1 MAKEIFM
8 PKLSSTME
16 VGTLLQWFKN
26 EGDRVEVGDPLFEI
40 MTDKIN
46 IEVESYEEGILL
58 KKYFE
63 EDDEVSINHVVGY
76 IGEAG
81 EKVPDSPPGESGAA
95 QEEDDLSDSRQP
107 QTKDLAQQGI
117 TETTSEEVKTQP
129 SETAASTEKLR
140 ATPAAR
146 RVAKEENVTLAEV
159 PGSGPNGRI
168 HQGDVMAFASSNAA
182 PKATPLAKKVAEAES
197 VDLKEV
203 SGTGSQG
210 KIYRADVEGAKQPA
224 PASSA
229 TGGKRVKME
238 GIRKVVAQRMHQSK
252 TTAPHVT
259 LTTEVDMS
267 EAIGMRKQLLGP
279 IEQQTGF
286 RVSYTEI
293 ILKAVASSLKQ
304 HSNINVSL
312 EGNEIVYHEEINLGL
327 AVAVDN
333 GLMVP
338 VVKNAD
344 QKGLSALTA
353 ECKHLGKAAR
363 DSKLKP
369 DEMAGGTFTV
379 SNLGM
384 YAIDAFTPVINQPE
398 SAILGVGR
406 INEKPVGVNGTIELR
421 PMMVLSLSFDHRVID
436 GAPAAAF
443 LTELK
448 EVLEQPFK
456 LLV

>member
-8 PKLSSTME
+8 PKLSSTMQ
-16 VGTLLQWFKN
+16 VGTLLQWYKN
-26 EGDRVEVGDPLFEI
+26 EGDSVDVGEPLFEI

-63 EDDEVSINHVVGY
+63 EDEEVPINHVVGY

-81 EKVPDSPPGESGAA
+81 EPVPDAPPGESGGSQKA
-95 QEEDDLSDSRQP
+95 DDISDSRQA
-107 QTKDLAQQGI
+107 QVEDLTEQGISETSAQQ
-117 TETTSEEVKTQP
+117 
-129 SETAASTEKLR
+129 ETADANGKKLR

-146 RVAKEENVTLAEV
+146 RIAREENITLSEV
-159 PGSGPNGRI
+159 SGSGPNGRI
-168 HQGDVMAFASSNAA
+168 HQADVMSFASTEQ
-182 PKATPLAKKVAEAES
+182 PVKATPLAQKVAAAEG
-197 VDLKEV
+197 VDLQGIKG
-203 SGTGSQG
+203 SGANG
-210 KIYRADVEGAKQPA
+210 KIKRTDVENAIPPDASPA
-224 PASSA
+224 TTTA
-229 TGGKRVKME
+229 KRVKME
-238 GIRKVVAQRMHQSK
+238 GIRKVVAQRMLQSK

-267 EAIGMRKQLLGP
+267 QAISLRKQLLEP
-279 IEQQTGF
+279 IEQQTGY

-293 ILKAVASSLKQ
+293 IMKAVAFSLKQ
-304 HSNINVSL
+304 HPHINVSL
-312 EGNEIVYHEEINLGL
+312 EGNEIVYKDEINLGL

-333 GLMVP
+333 GLIVP
-338 VVKNAD
+338 VIQHVD

-353 ECKHLGKAAR
+353 DCKRLGIAAR
-363 DSKLKP
+363 DNKVKP
-369 DEMAGGTFTV
+369 QEMSGGTFTV

-406 INEKPVGVNGTIELR
+406 INEKPVGVNGAIELR

-448 EVLEQPFK
+448 EVLEQPIK